1 MGQAKLRHNLSAPGL
16 MRSVRNS
23 FQKISDPVKG
33 RQWALP
39 DVLMSGL
46 AIFSLKYPSLLSFD
60 RASRNDTTMRE

>member
-1 MGQAKLRHNLSAPGL
+1 MGQAKLRHILSAPGL

-23 FQKISDPVKG
+23 FQKIPDPVKG

-46 AIFSLKYPSLLSFD
+46 AIFH
-60 RASRNDTTMRE
+60 

>member
-1 MGQAKLRHNLSAPGL
+1 MGKANSRRNPSTLGL

-23 FQKISDPVKG
+23 FQKFSDPVKG

-60 RASRNDTTMRE
+60 RAS